1 MDMELQERFRD
12 YVFEDVKAH
21 LGWWYETWFDYESW
35 ADRDN
40 VRMRKLSDKITELRR
55 IFAEENGLKTVT
67 PICPKPKGLVGIVL
81 FFMNGYLEKEKSRIA
96 EEFKPLAV
104 SKVLN
109 DEVLLDR
116 MNTELVKGFASYG
129 DGSRNFCGEVLYD
142 PLWKL
147 RHYLDDYYKEI
158 KHTLGYSEIKHKL
171 GNKAY
176 AVDPCVYTLAK
187 EIFRT
192 FFNLQVVLNPDSA
205 EQIKNVA

>member
-1 MDMELQERFRD
+1 MDMELQEQFRD
-12 YVFEDVKAH
+12 YVLEDVKAH
-21 LGWWYETWFDYESW
+21 LGWWYETWFDYEPRTAKVEKRTFS
-35 ADRDN
+35 DR
-40 VRMRKLSDKITELRR
+40 ITELRR
-55 IFAEENGLKTVT
+55 VFAKENGLKSVT
-67 PICPKPKGLVGIVL
+67 PICPKPRDLVDTVAR
-81 FFMNGYLEKEKSRIA
+81 FMNGYIASERSRIA

-116 MNTELVKGFASYG
+116 MNAELVKGFVAYG
-129 DGSRNFCGEVLYD
+129 DGSRNYHGDILYD
-142 PLWKL
+142 PYWEL

-176 AVDPCVYTLAK
+176 AVDPCVYTLAN

-192 FFNLQVVLNPDSA
+192 FFNLQVVLNPDST